1 MTSKLLMIPKTKFNP
16 RFHPTSR
23 EIELLSQVI
32 KFEQN
37 VDSKAFTLHESP
49 LSVHGKLHFGHF
61 YNKVHKDI
69 LKRYKLLRGY
79 KITPSMSF
87 ELFGPQIE
95 HAAFQQLIQ
104 KGTTQME
111 YNEIAIRQI
120 CSKYAEEQLKSY
132 LEQIQRWGILDQ
144 EISLT
149 IDPRYQKQVLY
160 QLAHFLDQNQ
170 IFREQKI
177 VIWSKSRFSEV
188 PLDSVI
194 ITQRDVPAHAVKFK
208 FTRLSPSFK
217 KLKCSFYLVLELPSP
232 WKIPSAKAI
241 KLVEQEW
248 LVMKDKEALI
258 MSKQFFN
265 THKEEF
271 SMYQFVGTIV
281 TSDFLNLTVD
291 NGLNEFI
298 DLRMIEGEENNI
310 ICPAHQMDDIPIA
323 KRYKLDRT
331 GMVNE
336 NGQLVYED
344 EEFDILNNEA
354 SQQILKELRE
364 RNRILDVVSSA
375 QEVFYHHKVT
385 GEQLLLRSV
394 PAWFLNFDEQ
404 LISDYKEK
412 YNLNEEE
419 TKQNNKD
426 EIYTPYTELMEALCG
441 QWCITEH
448 NVWGIPIPLFRATV
462 PKKFEKLKNGF
473 LLNAEVVK
481 HFADLVEK
489 NGSDIYWNWNIVD
502 LLPDTYKPYAQHLE
516 KHTCVLNRNFSIPQ
530 QCDLIYEGIDQNEG
544 FLFSSQM
551 MMILLQKKFN
561 RKIQTH
567 TVLQYNKDKISKT
580 NCFTL
585 ENIIDGQIKANEQKQ
600 YGSGADVLRA
610 LVTSINEHDEFSQFM
625 LDKKKE
631 QINYIRKIYWQII
644 GCLENASVTPVDF
657 KDLEFCDSYIYQ
669 QLILFVANITKAYE
683 DFNFGLAYQLYID
696 FMQNYVSLYV
706 ASTRN
711 KIIAF
716 HSEYQNSLYIY
727 YKIYDITLN
736 VIQPILCFNARDIHT
751 KLPTSW
757 PKIPVSH
764 FQEAQQN
771 IVTLSLLHKL
781 QKEIN
786 TQIDEVQERI
796 KQKSISKKLEI
807 VFIIEPNTYEQKLID
822 IDPEQ
827 LALFFSCGKTTIET
841 DFLNKKRPN
850 HVCMSSFFV
859 KEQFYHQKINF
870 HVKFYEV
877 TDSQCPRCLEHKP
890 IVSQICQDCTDYIQI
905 EEEKLKQ
912 IN

>member
-49 LSVHGKLHFGHF
+49 LSVHGRLHFGHF

-69 LKRYKLLRGY
+69 IKRYKLLRGY
-79 KITPSMSF
+79 KIAPSMQF

-95 HAAFQQLIQ
+95 HAAFQELIQ
-104 KGTTQME
+104 KGTTQMQ
-111 YNEIAIRQI
+111 YDEITIRQI

-132 LEQIQRWGILDQ
+132 LEQIQRWGILEQ

-160 QLAHFLDQNQ
+160 QLAYFLEQNK
-170 IFREQKI
+170 IVKEQKI
-177 VIWSKSRFSEV
+177 VIWSKSRFLEV

-194 ITQRDVPAHAVKFK
+194 ISQRDVPGHAIKFK
-208 FTRLSPSFK
+208 FTRLSANFK
-217 KLKCSFYLVLELPSP
+217 KLKCVFYLVLELPSP

-241 KLVEQEW
+241 QLIEQEW

-258 MSKQFFN
+258 MSKQFYN

-271 SMYQFVGTIV
+271 QMYKFVGTIV
-281 TSDFLNLTVD
+281 TSDFINLTVD
-291 NGLNEFI
+291 NSLNEFI
-298 DLRMIEGEENNI
+298 DLRIIEGEENNI

-323 KRYKLDRT
+323 KKYKLDRT

-336 NGQLVYED
+336 NGQLIYED
-344 EEFDILNNEA
+344 EELDILNNEA
-354 SQQILKELRE
+354 DQQILKDLRE
-364 RNRILDVVSSA
+364 RNRIIDVVSSA

-394 PAWFLNFDEQ
+394 PAWFLNFDEK
-404 LISDYKEK
+404 LIDEYKQK
-412 YNLNEEE
+412 YNVDEENA
-419 TKQNNKD
+419 KFHKKD
-426 EIYTPYTELMEALCG
+426 EIYTSYIELMESLCG

-448 NVWGIPIPLFRATV
+448 NVWGIPIPLFKATN
-462 PKKFEKLKNGF
+462 PKKIDQLKNGY
-473 LLNAEVVK
+473 LLNADIVR
-481 HFADLVEK
+481 HFADLIEN
-489 NGSDIYWNWNIVD
+489 NGSDIYWKWNIVD
-502 LLPDTYKPYAQHLE
+502 LLPDTYKPLAQHLE
-516 KHTCVLNRNFSIPQ
+516 KHTCVLNRNFSLPQ
-530 QCDLIYEGIDQNEG
+530 QCDLIYEGEDQNEA

-551 MMILLQKKFN
+551 MMMLFQNKFE
-561 RKIQTH
+561 RQIYTH
-567 TVLQYNKDKISKT
+567 PVLQYNKDKISKT
-580 NCFTL
+580 NYFTL
-585 ENIIDGQIKANEQKQ
+585 QNIIEGQIKANEQKQ
-600 YGSGADVLRA
+600 YGSGVDILRA
-610 LVTSINEHDEFSQFM
+610 LVTTVNEHDEFSQFM

-644 GCLENASVTPVDF
+644 GCLENASLTPVDV
-657 KDLEFCDSYIYQ
+657 KDLHFYDSYIYQ

-706 ASTRN
+706 SSTRN

-716 HSEYQNSLYIY
+716 HSEYQNCLYIY

-751 KLPTSW
+751 KLPNTW
-757 PKIPVSH
+757 PKIPVNH

-771 IVTLSLLHKL
+771 IVTLSLLHKI
-781 QKEIN
+781 QKEVN
-786 TQIDEVQERI
+786 TQIDLVQERI
-796 KQKSISKKLEI
+796 KQKSISKRLEI
-807 VFIIEPNTYEQKLID
+807 VFILDQNTYEAKLIN
-822 IDPEQ
+822 IDPDE
-827 LALFFSCGKTTIET
+827 LSLFFNCGKITIET
-841 DFLNKKRPN
+841 EFQNKKRPT
-850 HVCMSSFFV
+850 HVCMSSFYV
-859 KEQFYHQKINF
+859 KEQFYHQKINY
-870 HVKFYEV
+870 HLKFYEI
-877 TDSQCPRCLEHKP
+877 THSQCPRCLEHKP
-890 IVSQICQDCTDYIQI
+890 VINEICQDCTEYIQI